1 MELIKHW
8 KKQRISVLV
17 KMLQIMQRTLMTDL
31 EFNVDCSN
39 NCPNISV
46 IGWKQLEVGGE
57 RIRGY
62 YPPPERAQESNV

>member
-46 IGWKQLEVGGE
+46 IGLKQLEVWGGE

-62 YPPPERAQESNV
+62 YPPPEQESNV